1 MLKEENK
8 INLNKNGIEKYNEYS
23 VEYNRYNMK
32 KVAWICTAISV
43 ILGLIITKH
52 PICLWALFIPA
63 LI

>member
-1 MLKEENK
+1 MFKEENK
-8 INLNKNGIEKYNEYS
+8 INLNKNSTEKYNEYS

-32 KVAWICTAISV
+32 KVAWICTAIAV

-52 PICLWALFIPA
+52 PVCLWALFIPA